1 MSEIVLHSYWR
12 SSTSYR
18 VRIALEMKG
27 LSYRYVPHQLRY
39 GEHREPDYLAVNPQ
53 GLVPA
58 LIWRDGALLTQS
70 LAIIEFLD
78 ETVPDPPLLPGDAAG
93 RARVRMLAQMIAC
106 DIHPV
111 NNLRVLTSLR
121 ALFGAGDEDIAN
133 WFRHWVN
140 EGFQALEEMLSSS
153 METGTFCHGE
163 TPGLADICLAAQVVN
178 NARFHVDM
186 APYPVISRI
195 HAACMALPAFQK
207 AAPQNQIDAEQL

>member
-1 MSEIVLHSYWR
+1 MSNIVLHNYYR
-12 SSTSYR
+12 SSTSCR

-27 LSYRYVPHQLRY
+27 LSYDYVPHHLRH
-39 GEHREPDYLAVNPQ
+39 GEHLEAAYLAVNPQ

-58 LIWRDGALLTQS
+58 LICNDGTLLTQS

-78 ETVPDPPLLPGDAAG
+78 ETTPEPPLLPKDPLG

-121 ALFGAGDEDIAN
+121 ILFGAGDQDVAN

-140 EGFQALEEMLSSS
+140 EGFAPLETLLTASPEA
-153 METGTFCHGE
+153 GTFCHGD
-163 TPGLADICLAAQVVN
+163 TPGLADICLVAQVTS
-178 NARFHVDM
+178 NARFGVDM
-186 APYPVISRI
+186 TPYPTISRI
-195 HAACMALPAFQK
+195 NAACMALPAFQK
-207 AAPQNQIDAEQL
+207 AAPQNQIDAE

>member
-1 MSEIVLHSYWR
+1 MSEIVLHNYFR

-27 LSYRYVPHQLRY
+27 LDYSYVPHHLRH
-39 GEHREPDYLAVNPQ
+39 GEHLEPPYRAVNPQ

-58 LIWRDGALLTQS
+58 LIWRDGTLLVQS

-78 ETVPDPPLLPGDAAG
+78 ETVPQPPLLPADALG

-121 ALFGAGDEDIAN
+121 TLFGASDEDVAN

-140 EGFQALEEMLSSS
+140 ETFEPLEKILADSR
-153 METGTFCHGE
+153 ETGTFCHGD
-163 TPGLADICLAAQVVN
+163 TPGLADICLAAQVAN
-178 NARFHVDM
+178 NQRFGVDM
-186 APYPVISRI
+186 TPYPIISRI
-195 HAACMALPAFQK
+195 YDACMELPAFVK
-207 AAPQNQIDAEQL
+207 AAPKNQPDAE

>member
-1 MSEIVLHSYWR
+1 MSNMVLHNYYR

-27 LSYRYVPHQLRY
+27 LSYDYVPHHLRH
-39 GEHREPDYLAVNPQ
+39 GEHLEATYLAVNPQ

-58 LIWRDGALLTQS
+58 LICNDGTLLTQS

-78 ETVPDPPLLPGDAAG
+78 ETTPEPPLLPKDPLG

-121 ALFGAGDEDIAN
+121 TLFGAGDQDVAN

-140 EGFQALEEMLSSS
+140 EGFGPLETLLTASP
-153 METGTFCHGE
+153 ETGTFCHGD
-163 TPGLADICLAAQVVN
+163 TPGLADICLVAQVTS
-178 NARFHVDM
+178 NARFGVDM
-186 APYPVISRI
+186 TPYPTISRI
-195 HAACMALPAFQK
+195 NAACMALPAFQK
-207 AAPQNQIDAEQL
+207 AAPQNQIDAE

>member
-1 MSEIVLHSYWR
+1 MSDLVLHNYYR

-27 LSYRYVPHQLRY
+27 LTYQYVPHHLRH
-39 GEHREPDYLAVNPQ
+39 GEHLEPAYLAVNPQ

-58 LIWRDGALLTQS
+58 LILGDGTLLTQS

-78 ETVPDPPLLPGDAAG
+78 ETRPEPPLLPQDALG

-121 ALFGAGDEDIAN
+121 TLFGAGDEDVAN

-140 EGFQALEEMLSSS
+140 EGFQPLEKILASSS
-153 METGTFCHGE
+153 ETGTFCHGD
-163 TPGLADICLAAQVVN
+163 TPGLADICLVAQVAS
-178 NARFHVDM
+178 NARFGVDLM
-186 APYPVISRI
+186 PYPMITRV
-195 HAACMALPAFQK
+195 HAACMAVPAFRK
-207 AAPQNQIDAEQL
+207 AAPENQIDAE

>member
-1 MSEIVLHSYWR
+1 MSEIVLHNYWR

-27 LSYRYVPHQLRY
+27 VAYRYVPHHLRH
-39 GEHREPDYLAVNPQ
+39 GDHLEASYLSVNPQ

-58 LIWRDGALLTQS
+58 LIWSDGALVTQS

-78 ETVPDPPLLPGDAAG
+78 ETIPEPPLLPKDAAG

-121 ALFGAGDEDIAN
+121 AVFGAGDQDVAN

-140 EGFQALEEMLSSS
+140 EGFGPLEKILASSPQ
-153 METGTFCHGE
+153 TGAFCHGDA
-163 TPGLADICLAAQVVN
+163 PGLADICLAAQVLN
-178 NARFHVDM
+178 NARFNVDM
-186 APYPVISRI
+186 TPYPTIAKI

-207 AAPQNQIDAEQL
+207 AAPKNQPDAEQS

>member
-1 MSEIVLHSYWR
+1 MSDIVLHNYYR

-27 LSYRYVPHQLRY
+27 LSYDYVPHHLRH
-39 GEHREPDYLAVNPQ
+39 GEHLEAAYLAVNPQ

-58 LIWRDGALLTQS
+58 LICNDGTLLTQS

-78 ETVPDPPLLPGDAAG
+78 ETTPEPPLLPKDPLG

-121 ALFGAGDEDIAN
+121 TLFGAGDQDVAN

-140 EGFQALEEMLSSS
+140 EGFGPLETLLTASPEI
-153 METGTFCHGE
+153 GTFCHGD
-163 TPGLADICLAAQVVN
+163 TPGLADICLVAQVTS
-178 NARFHVDM
+178 NARFGVDM
-186 APYPVISRI
+186 TPYPTISRI
-195 HAACMALPAFQK
+195 NAACMALPAFQK
-207 AAPQNQIDAEQL
+207 AAPQNQIDAE

>member
-1 MSEIVLHSYWR
+1 MSDIVLHNYYR

-27 LSYRYVPHQLRY
+27 LSYDYVPHHLRH
-39 GEHREPDYLAVNPQ
+39 GEHLEAAYLAVNPQ

-58 LIWRDGALLTQS
+58 LICNDGTLLTQS

-78 ETVPDPPLLPGDAAG
+78 ETTPEPPLLPKDPLG

-121 ALFGAGDEDIAN
+121 TLFGAGDQDVAN

-140 EGFQALEEMLSSS
+140 EGFGPLETLLTASP
-153 METGTFCHGE
+153 ETGTFCHGD
-163 TPGLADICLAAQVVN
+163 TPGLADICLVAQVTS
-178 NARFHVDM
+178 NARFGVDM
-186 APYPVISRI
+186 TPYPTISRI
-195 HAACMALPAFQK
+195 NAACMALPAFQK
-207 AAPQNQIDAEQL
+207 AAPQNQIDAE

>member
-1 MSEIVLHSYWR
+1 MSDIVLHNYFR
-12 SSTSYR
+12 SSTSHR

-27 LSYRYVPHQLRY
+27 VGYDYIPHHLRH
-39 GEHREPDYLAVNPQ
+39 GEHLEAAYLAVNPQ

-58 LIWRDGALLTQS
+58 LIWSDGMLLTQS

-78 ETVPDPPLLPGDAAG
+78 ETIPEPPLLPKDPPS

-121 ALFGAGDEDIAN
+121 TLFGAGDQDVAN

-140 EGFQALEEMLSSS
+140 EGFGPLEKLLTASP
-153 METGTFCHGE
+153 ETGAFCHGE
-163 TPGLADICLAAQVVN
+163 AAGLADICLAAQVTS
-178 NARFHVDM
+178 NARFGVDM
-186 APYPVISRI
+186 RPYPTIARI
-195 HAACMALPAFQK
+195 NAACMALPAFQK
-207 AAPQNQIDAEQL
+207 AAPQNQIDAE

>member
-1 MSEIVLHSYWR
+1 MSDIVLHNYWR

-27 LSYRYVPHQLRY
+27 LSYRYVPHHLRF

-58 LIWRDGALLTQS
+58 LIWRDGTLLAQS
-70 LAIIEFLD
+70 LAIVEFLD
-78 ETVPDPPLLPGDAAG
+78 ETAPEPPLLPRDAAG

-121 ALFGAGDEDIAN
+121 VLFGAGDEDVAN

-140 EGFQALEEMLSSS
+140 EGFQPLEEILSSS
-153 METGTFCHGE
+153 PQTGTFCHGE
-163 TPGLADICLAAQVVN
+163 TPGLADICLVAQVLN

-207 AAPQNQIDAEQL
+207 AAPQNQIDAEQS

>member
-1 MSEIVLHSYWR
+1 MSELILHNYYR

-27 LSYRYVPHQLRY
+27 LSYDYVPHHLRH
-39 GEHREPDYLAVNPQ
+39 GEHLEPAYLAVNPQ

-58 LIWRDGALLTQS
+58 LILGDGTLLTQS

-78 ETVPDPPLLPGDAAG
+78 ETSPEPPLLPRDAAG

-121 ALFGAGDEDIAN
+121 TLFGAGDEDIAN

-140 EGFQALEEMLSSS
+140 EGFRPLEKILASSA
-153 METGTFCHGE
+153 ETGTFCHGDA
-163 TPGLADICLAAQVVN
+163 PSLADICLAAQIAS
-178 NARFHVDM
+178 NARFGVDLT
-186 APYPVISRI
+186 PYPTIARI
-195 HAACMALPAFQK
+195 NAACMALPAFQK
-207 AAPQNQIDAEQL
+207 AAPQNQLDAE